1 MLLRIHMDGGMLNME
16 RLDLINGV
24 AQNLYGNWLIKNGKV
39 DFSNS
44 GVLQV
49 NSKSFLELSVTRM
62 MDGIML

>member
-1 MLLRIHMDGGMLNME
+1 MDGGMLNME